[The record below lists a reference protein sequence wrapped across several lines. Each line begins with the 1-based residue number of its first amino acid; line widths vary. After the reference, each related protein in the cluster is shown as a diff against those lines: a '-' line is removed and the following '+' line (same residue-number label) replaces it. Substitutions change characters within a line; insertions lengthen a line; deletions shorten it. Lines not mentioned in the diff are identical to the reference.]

1 MRAHA
6 HRVADETA
14 LRLPMRYAPELPEV
28 PETPRSDPRHR
39 SRRLGNRAELPAPGL
54 DRAEPLCQ
62 PGPGPGFELLVAK
75 GGLSSRRLEILETR
89 VGFLDPPPLVG
100 FTLSGHCSLPVAD
113 GERA

>member
-6 HRVADETA
+6 HRVADEKA
-14 LRLPMRYAPELPEV
+14 LRSSNSPLRGF
-28 PETPRSDPRHR
+28 
-39 SRRLGNRAELPAPGL
+39 GNRTELRAPGL

-75 GGLSSRRLEILETR
+75 GGLSSRRLEILEPR
-89 VGFLDPPPLVG
+89 VGFLDHQQLVG